1 MKAYIKKT
9 DDLSLYEQAKCG
21 FIKMGYEIV
30 YYDKIT
36 EPVED
41 DCVVVGFIS
50 DIWNVAI
57 LMGFDE
63 IKQLDYPNELKKY
76 LKRDIKKIRLQDLPD
91 KYPYFIKP
99 TMIKSFTGR
108 VVREFRDIIGIQDI
122 ELYFTET
129 ILDVVSEYRCF
140 ILNGEVLG
148 VKHYKGSPYY
158 SLNEEIVIEMV
169 NCYTARPNAYS
180 MDLGITRSGET
191 ILIECNNGYSSGN
204 YGLPEILYANFLK
217 QGWIDVAVKT

>member
-9 DDLSLYEQAKCG
+9 DDISLYEQAKCG
-21 FIKMGYEIV
+21 FVKMGYEIV
-30 YYDKIT
+30 YYDCIT
-36 EPVED
+36 QPVED

-57 LMGFDE
+57 LMGFNE
-63 IKQLDYPNELKKY
+63 IKQLDYPDELKSY
-76 LKRDIKKIRLQDLPD
+76 LKRDIKKIRVQDLPE

-108 VVREFRDIIGIQDI
+108 VVKEFRDLIGIQDI

-148 VKHYKGSPYY
+148 VKHYKGNPYCC
-158 SLNEEIVIEMV
+158 LNEEIVIEMIK
-169 NCYTARPNAYS
+169 NYTSRPNAFS
-180 MDLGITRSGET
+180 MDLGITRTGET
-191 ILIECNNGYSSGN
+191 VLIECNNGYSSGN
-204 YGLPEILYANFLK
+204 YGLSDILYANFLK
-217 QGWIDVAVKT
+217 QGWIDIAVKS